1 MARLNDTTIK
11 GLRVDPQQDRK
22 DVWFD
27 EKGLGMRV
35 SKTGRKSWVFVYH
48 FGGRPRRITFGT
60 YPTLGVADVRSLHAT
75 ALQNLE
81 RNVDPGDSIQVQ
93 RAETRLAPTVDDLAK
108 EYLLRHA
115 AQKKSGKEDERML
128 NHDVLP
134 FWRTLKAADISR
146 RDVNLLLDR
155 ILERGAPVAANR
167 VLALIRK
174 MFNFGIQRSIITENP
189 CGHVRQPSQNTQR
202 DRILNLDEI
211 RAFWIN
217 VENAAMSA
225 AVIIALKLELVTA
238 QRKGE
243 IASAEWSEVDFET
256 RIWTIPGSK
265 AKNGIAHRVYL
276 TDLAVEL
283 LSKLKMLA
291 GNSRYWL
298 PSRIGDKPLTVRS
311 ISHALRTNLQS
322 IGLTNVTPHD
332 LRRTAAS
339 MISSM
344 GTPRLVVS
352 KILNHVD
359 SSVTAVYD
367 RHGYDQEKRDA
378 LTTWAHK
385 LREICELAPQISYRP
400 TGQVGSMVIKY
411 SVITAANSI
420 KVISKANCS

>member
-1 MARLNDTTIK
+1 MARLNDTTVK
-11 GLRVDPQQDRK
+11 SLRANPGQDRK

-48 FGGRPRRITFGT
+48 FSGRARRITFGT
-60 YPTLGVADVRSLHAT
+60 YPTIGVAEIRSLHAT

-81 RNVDPGDSIQVQ
+81 RNIDPGDPIQLQ
-93 RAETRLAPTVDDLAK
+93 RAEIRSAPTIDDLAK

-115 AQKKSGKEDERML
+115 ARKKSGKEDERML

-146 RDVNLLLDR
+146 RDVNALLDR
-155 ILERGAPVAANR
+155 IIERGAPIAANR

-189 CGHVRQPSQNTQR
+189 CANVVQPALSIQR
-202 DRILNLDEI
+202 DRILSLDEI
-211 RAFWIN
+211 RTFWLNI
-217 VENAAMSA
+217 EGAAMSA
-225 AVIIALKLELVTA
+225 PVISALKLELVTA

-243 IASAEWSEVDFET
+243 IVSAEWSEVDFET
-256 RIWTIPGSK
+256 RIWTIPASK

-276 TDLAVEL
+276 TDLALEL
-283 LSKLKMLA
+283 LAKLKALS

-311 ISHALRTNLQS
+311 ISHALRINLES
-322 IGLTNVTPHD
+322 IGISNVTPHD

-367 RHGYDQEKRDA
+367 RHGYDQEKKIA
-378 LTTWAHK
+378 LTSWANK
-385 LREICELAPQISYRP
+385 LLEICNLIPRVSYEPARKE
-400 TGQVGSMVIKY
+400 QKIAVKY
-411 SVITAANSI
+411 SVNLATNTPVQWA
-420 KVISKANCS
+420 